1 MIEEVTEIDCTLR
14 PINCEINLLSRSDG
28 STMFMQG
35 IKWTLNAIF

>member
-1 MIEEVTEIDCTLR
+1 MTKEATDINCILR

-35 IKWTLNAIF
+35 IINMNNINC